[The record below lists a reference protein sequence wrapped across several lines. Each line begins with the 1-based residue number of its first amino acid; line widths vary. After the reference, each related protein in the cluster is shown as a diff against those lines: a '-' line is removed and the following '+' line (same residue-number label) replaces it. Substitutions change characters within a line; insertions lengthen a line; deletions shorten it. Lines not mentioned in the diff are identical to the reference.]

1 MTVYQTKQSYQC
13 RHDAHPDRCIVES
26 CPNWNKLQPDDIRS
40 IFGKQS
46 SSVLATRFVA
56 EKGLPA
62 YQALKRT
69 AMDQNLIPRETIP
82 VSLRPP
88 E

>member
-13 RHDAHPDRCIVES
+13 RHDAHANKCIVEN
-26 CPNWNKLQPDDIRS
+26 CPSWNGLQPDDIES
-40 IFGKQS
+40 IFGKRS
-46 SSVLATRFVA
+46 SSVLAARFVA

-62 YQALKRT
+62 YQALRRI
-69 AMDQNLIPRETIP
+69 AMYKNLIPRETIP
-82 VSLRPP
+82 VSLRSP